1 MRPSAPDPRLP
12 VPDEAAGKQALA
24 IIRETYKADYRTADK
39 VALAQKLL
47 GKADGSRSDPVARFE
62 LLQEAKKVA
71 VETGQPELALEAA
84 DALAD
89 EYQVAAAEMKAEIVE
104 QGVKLVRYAQQRQA
118 VAEFAL
124 QVLEEAVVEDNFDVA
139 RRMGR
144 QAMQMARLSG
154 DKELVQE
161 ATAKN
166 NEVEAAAKAYTN
178 VLEAMATLRH
188 NPRNPDASLIV
199 GRHLCFT
206 KGDWANGLPMLAL
219 GSDVALKALAAADLQ
234 GAATSEGQVK
244 LGDAW
249 WKVAKQR
256 AIYWYARAESG
267 ADSQLQKDT
276 LEKRIKEG
284 TQTTRW
290 VRIFRSADPSHWN
303 LDPDRAGAA
312 KVPENIK
319 YLKMQIARKMVVII
333 DMTNDRLGRDDSL
346 APGSGK
352 KYGWAGAN
360 QLSADAR
367 HLGIF
372 VTSAVLKPGD
382 GRDDAGKV
390 SITGAGQTGWGFGH
404 RLGGGQAC
412 AWAGQS
418 IPARS
423 SKSM

>member
-1 MRPSAPDPRLP
+1 M
-12 VPDEAAGKQALA
+12 
-24 IIRETYKADYRTADK
+24 
-39 VALAQKLL
+39 
-47 GKADGSRSDPVARFE
+47 
-62 LLQEAKKVA
+62 
-71 VETGQPELALEAA
+71 
-84 DALAD
+84 
-89 EYQVAAAEMKAEIVE
+89 
-104 QGVKLVRYAQQRQA
+104 
-118 VAEFAL
+118 
-124 QVLEEAVVEDNFDVA
+124 
-139 RRMGR
+139 
-144 QAMQMARLSG
+144 
-154 DKELVQE
+154 
-161 ATAKN
+161 
-166 NEVEAAAKAYTN
+166 
-178 VLEAMATLRH
+178 
-188 NPRNPDASLIV
+188 

-333 DMTNDRLGRDDSL
+333 DMTNDRLGKDDSL
-346 APGSGK
+346 APGSGRNT
-352 KYGWAGAN
+352 AGRGRT
-360 QLSADAR
+360 SSVPMP
-367 HLGIF
+367 GI
-372 VTSAVLKPGD
+372 
-382 GRDDAGKV
+382 
-390 SITGAGQTGWGFGH
+390 WG
-404 RLGGGQAC
+404 
-412 AWAGQS
+412 
-418 IPARS
+418 S
-423 SKSM
+423 SLRQPY

>member
-1 MRPSAPDPRLP
+1 M
-12 VPDEAAGKQALA
+12 
-24 IIRETYKADYRTADK
+24 
-39 VALAQKLL
+39 
-47 GKADGSRSDPVARFE
+47 
-62 LLQEAKKVA
+62 
-71 VETGQPELALEAA
+71 
-84 DALAD
+84 
-89 EYQVAAAEMKAEIVE
+89 
-104 QGVKLVRYAQQRQA
+104 
-118 VAEFAL
+118 
-124 QVLEEAVVEDNFDVA
+124 
-139 RRMGR
+139 
-144 QAMQMARLSG
+144 
-154 DKELVQE
+154 
-161 ATAKN
+161 
-166 NEVEAAAKAYTN
+166 EAAAKAYTS
-178 VLEAMATLRH
+178 VLEAMAALRH

-234 GAATSEGQVK
+234 GAATSEEQVK

-267 ADSQLQKDT
+267 ADSQLLKDR

-290 VRIFRSADPSHWN
+290 IRIFRSADPSHWN
-303 LDPDRAGAA
+303 LDADRAGAA

-333 DMTNDRLGRDDSL
+333 EMTKDRLGQDDAL
-346 APGSGK
+346 PPGSSK

-360 QLSADAR
+360 QSSADAR

-418 IPARS
+418 LLRTIFEIDVTSDYLTAKEEPYLL
-423 SKSM
+423 K